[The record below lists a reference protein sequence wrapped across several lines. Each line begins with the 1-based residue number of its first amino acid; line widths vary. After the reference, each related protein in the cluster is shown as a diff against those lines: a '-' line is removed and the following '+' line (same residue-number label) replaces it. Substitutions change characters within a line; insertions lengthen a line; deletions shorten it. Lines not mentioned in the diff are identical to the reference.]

1 MRDLFR
7 RGCGR
12 EGHGG
17 IVWLWGGLS
26 FGPMALISVVGLPD
40 RKLRSYL
47 KALATKQEALI
58 NKDKRKDVNDVASEI
73 FKKKR
78 GYSNQL
84 ILPPL
89 VKSHN
94 NWKT

>member
-1 MRDLFR
+1 
-7 RGCGR
+7 
-12 EGHGG
+12 
-17 IVWLWGGLS
+17 
-26 FGPMALISVVGLPD
+26 MALISVVGLPD

-78 GYSNQL
+78 RYTNQL

-89 VKSHN
+89 VKSYN
-94 NWKT
+94 DWKK